1 MVDLWINFLNL
12 GMKNILATLLFF
24 ISVSLFSQDEK
35 RLALVIGNS
44 NYDKGELKNPVND
57 ARLIASTLDSLE
69 FDVILKENLSTKR
82 DMTAA
87 IREFGTKRSEYDVAF
102 VYYAG
107 HGIQIDDENFL
118 LPTKEVFNEEFDVV
132 DYGVSIQSIM
142 RYLRAQ
148 ANKVNILILD
158 ACRDN
163 PFESNW
169 NATRSLKGGGLAKTP
184 PPTGTLIAFSTDS
197 GQTAADGDEKNSTY
211 SVSLAKN
218 LLLEDTTIDQVF
230 RNVRAE
236 VLAKTNGAQRPVEAT
251 QLVGKSFVLKKNFSI
266 YNSSVDEI
274 INYSNKKI
282 LNSNFDEALEIL
294 NSAADIF
301 RSKKEVKKEVIL
313 REKIVNEYLF
323 NQLDDGL
330 PKYMSLYA
338 RSLNYQNI
346 KYEDYLNNF
355 KEKEYGIFIKNFV
368 NLLTNQGEE
377 YLKHIDKGYFINL
390 YRALQMNYAM
400 ITVNHF
406 VLDFIKIPQ
415 LDFKESDENKNSLS
429 VFWKAKNKHLN
440 FRLDPFNGKD
450 YLITNHYD
458 MNKAIVEETRK
469 ILSTIG
475 NNITIEKHSKSNK
488 LYDYT
493 INIYGSIDRSI
504 KQIALDIISY
514 SNTNNSEELFA
525 LLENL
530 APNYSSFFA
539 KKSFQ
544 LDNYPNFYYFP
555 WYLLSL
561 KNQISRSIFYSSLS
575 DERLRLKIEELHN
588 IQRYIEFL
596 SLKLKNIN
604 FENKESIKTFNSF
617 IINSEL
623 AIDGYL
629 NYKDV
634 LLSKENFEKFGTN
647 KKIISDSFVDYFSS
661 SNHLFSIIKN
671 ITDKNH
677 KLLDNKELL
686 SEWSL
691 SSHEL
696 LYTLYLDYIKK
707 SDIEEST
714 NSSFYKKMFD
724 FEKEYKQNYINEV
737 WASKYNKFLQSGQLN
752 NRDILFNYE
761 FLTSLKLTESLI
773 ELNYGSSD
781 DILFLNY
788 TDLHNKLIVSQM
800 SNFCFNPFDLK
811 EKLSELIEKSEKSQN
826 FLIKIFLEELNQ
838 FFLKDNLYYINSLK
852 HFSED
857 ELKDV
862 FN

>member
-1 MVDLWINFLNL
+1 MKYHTLVILLLLPFFLL
-12 GMKNILATLLFF
+12 
-24 ISVSLFSQDEK
+24 SQESEK

-44 NYDKGELKNPVND
+44 NYEKGELKNPVND
-57 ARLIASTLDSLE
+57 ARLIASSLDSLN
-69 FDVILKENLSTKR
+69 FDVILKENLETKR
-82 DMTAA
+82 EMMSTIKD
-87 IREFGTKRSEYDVAF
+87 FGSKRSDYDVAF
-102 VYYAG
+102 IYYAG

-132 DYGVSIQSIM
+132 DYGVSVQSIM

-148 ANKVNILILD
+148 ADKVNIIILD

-169 NATRSLKGGGLAKTP
+169 NATRSLKGGGLAKIP

-197 GQTAADGDEKNSTY
+197 GKTAADGDEKNSTY

-236 VLAKTNGAQRPVEAT
+236 VLAETNGAQRPVEAT

-266 YNSSVDEI
+266 YNSSVVEI
-274 INYSNKKI
+274 INYCDKKI

-313 REKIVNEYLF
+313 RKKIINEYLF

-338 RSLNYQNI
+338 RTLNYQNI

-355 KEKEYGIFIKNFV
+355 KEKEYDIFIKNFV

-377 YLKHIDKGYFINL
+377 YVKHIDKGYFINL
-390 YRALQMNYAM
+390 YRAFQHSHFLIEFNY
-400 ITVNHF
+400 F
-406 VLDFIKIPQ
+406 SLDVIKIPQ
-415 LDFKESDENKNSLS
+415 LDFKVTDENNDALS
-429 VFWKAKNKHLN
+429 VFWKAKNKHLV
-440 FRLDPFNGKD
+440 FRTNPFNSKD

-458 MNKAIVEETRK
+458 MNKIIIEETK
-469 ILSTIG
+469 KLVSEIDY
-475 NNITIEKHSKSNK
+475 NVTIEKSDINDK
-488 LYDYT
+488 LFDYT
-493 INIYGSIDRSI
+493 TAIYGDIERSI
-504 KQIALDIISY
+504 KQIILDIIAN
-514 SNTNNSEELFA
+514 SNSNNTEELFD
-525 LLENL
+525 LLENS

-544 LDNYPNFYYFP
+544 LDNYPDFNNLP
-555 WYLLSL
+555 WYLISVR
-561 KNQISRSIFYSSLS
+561 NQISRGMFYSSLS
-575 DERLRLKIEELHN
+575 DERLSLKIEELNN
-588 IQRYIEFL
+588 IKRYIEFL
-596 SLKLKNIN
+596 SLKLKSIN
-604 FENKESIKTFNSF
+604 FGNKESIKIFNSF
-617 IINSEL
+617 IIKSGL
-623 AIDGYL
+623 DISGYL
-629 NYKDV
+629 NYEDV
-634 LLSKENFEKFGTN
+634 LLSEEDFEKFGTN
-647 KKIISDSFVDYFSS
+647 KKIILDSFDDYLSY
-661 SNHLFSIIKN
+661 SNNRFSIIKD

-677 KLLDNKELL
+677 KLLENKEFFTEWPL
-686 SEWSL
+686 SN
-691 SSHEL
+691 HEL
-696 LYTLYLDYIKK
+696 LYTLILDYLKK

-737 WASKYNKFLQSGQLN
+737 WASKYNKFLKSDQLN
-752 NRDILFNYE
+752 HKKILINYE

-788 TDLHNKLIVSQM
+788 TDLHNKLIVSQI
-800 SNFCFNPFDLK
+800 STFCFNPFDLK

-838 FFLKDNLYYINSLK
+838 FFLKDNLYYINCLK

-857 ELKDV
+857 ELKDI
-862 FN
+862 FLN